1 MKLMESLQLHCVK
14 VPLEAGEKSAAIRE
28 MVELLGQAGL
38 IADVEQV
45 YRAVLDREAR
55 RSTGIGMGL
64 AVPHA
69 KTSLVKDL
77 VMAVAK
83 PAHPI
88 DFESRDN
95 VPANLIVL
103 LLSPPDQTGPHIQTL
118 AAISRLMMNPHV
130 REAIEKAETAEELH
144 RVITQQEA

>member
-1 MKLMESLQLHCVK
+1 MKLMESLQIDCVK
-14 VPLEAGEKSAAIRE
+14 VPLAAGEKSAAIRE
-28 MVELLGQAGL
+28 LVELLAQAGL
-38 IADVEQV
+38 IADIEPV
-45 YRAVLDREAR
+45 YQAVMDREAR

-69 KTSLVKDL
+69 KTPLVKDL
-77 VMAVAK
+77 VMAVGK

-95 VPANLIVL
+95 LPANLIVL
-103 LLSPPDQTGPHIQTL
+103 LLSPPDQTGPHIQAL
-118 AAISRLMMNPHV
+118 AAISRLIMSPHV
-130 REAIEKAETAEELH
+130 REAIDQAETAEQLH